1 MSMPSLKQIVEKNDT
16 KAGLIFDWT
25 IQALILISLINF
37 SWETLPNI
45 SEKTHTILK
54 SIQVITVAI
63 FTIEYSLRIVVADN
77 KFRYIFSFYGIIDLL
92 AILPFYLSS
101 GIDLRSL
108 RAFRFLRLFRILKMV
123 RYSKAV
129 QRFHMAFII
138 AKEEIVLFFSV
149 TMMLIF
155 LAGVGIYYF
164 ENDAQPDVFTS
175 VFQSLW
181 WAIATLTT
189 VGYGDIYPITTGGK
203 IFTTLILFIGLG
215 IVAVPAG
222 LIASSLSRARELEQD
237 E

>member
-1 MSMPSLKQIVEKNDT
+1 MPSLKQIIEKNDT
-16 KAGLIFDWT
+16 KAGIIFDYT
-25 IQALILISLINF
+25 IQILIVISLINF
-37 SWETLPNI
+37 SWETVPNL
-45 SEKTHTILK
+45 SDKTYDILK
-54 SIQVITVAI
+54 IIQVITVII
-63 FTIEYSLRIVVADN
+63 FTIEYILRIIVADS
-77 KFRYIFSFYGIIDLL
+77 KLKYIFSFFGIIDLL
-92 AILPFYLSS
+92 AILPFYISS

-123 RYSKAV
+123 RYSKAI

-138 AKEEIVLFFSV
+138 AKEELVLFFSV
-149 TMMLIF
+149 TVMLIF
-155 LAGVGIYYF
+155 LSGVGIYYF

-222 LIASSLSRARELEQD
+222 LIASSLSKARELEKDD